1 MKFKKKKLSFLVCG
15 HLIGAIATPIYAN
28 DETPVKL
35 NTIIVSAKAP
45 VNEAT
50 FAGSVTVVSAE
61 EIQASGA
68 TNINDV
74 LETTP
79 SIQMIVTGN
88 SPSKAP
94 QIRGQNADRALIL
107 VNGKRIPNTDR
118 NVASSPAY
126 RYGLVPLANVE
137 RIEIIRGPASSLYG
151 ADAMAGVINIITKKA
166 TNEWTGAV
174 SVYSEQTDDVNG
186 GDGKGVSFSASGSL
200 SDNVDLLI
208 AAESTSTDAI
218 LDDGLAS
225 LQSEKDLKNFQVDLG
240 IDLNNNDRVEIG
252 IISSNEEG
260 TDFNKTGAK
269 DTPIEVTNRI
279 ATIEYFTALAGFDT
293 SLSVTSGN
301 SDVLEG
307 KGVWNVTEDNVALD
321 LQGRLNE
328 KHYLSYGVNYRE
340 EGVDRNDTTIFSD
353 DVHATTLF
361 VQDVFDVTKDGS
373 LTLGLSYDMHS
384 EYDAEAS
391 PKINWFTQLSP
402 TVGFKV
408 GYGESYLAPSIRE
421 GSSKYIVSAG
431 PTRRYVG
438 NDNLQPE
445 TAKTI
450 ESGLTF
456 QHKNNSGSISL
467 FRSDV
472 DNLISVASTV
482 SGGVTTAE
490 YNNVDSALLKGLEL
504 AWSFYNDN
512 KSQKLNLSYAFLHT
526 EDLATGKELPDR
538 AKHLAKLNYFHQSV
552 FSGFDMDAAAR
563 FIGEQHTDDG
573 RGNTGIIGSYVVAD
587 IGISKDI
594 FENASLRFGIN
605 NMGNV
610 VVLNGSDQLLETG
623 RSFKLALTSTF

>member
-1 MKFKKKKLSFLVCG
+1 MKFKKKNLSFLVCG

-174 SVYSEQTDDVNG
+174 SVYSEQTDGVNG

-218 LDDGLAS
+218 LDNGLAS

-240 IDLNNNDRVEIG
+240 IDLKNNDRVEIG
-252 IISSNEEG
+252 IISSKEEG

-279 ATIEYFTALAGFDT
+279 ATIEYFTALADFDT
-293 SLSVTSGN
+293 SLSVTSGD

-340 EGVDRNDTTIFSD
+340 EGVDRNDTTVFSD

-361 VQDVFDVTKDGS
+361 VQDVFDVTKDSS
-373 LTLGLSYDMHS
+373 LTLGSSYDMHS

-438 NDNLQPE
+438 NDDLQPE

-563 FIGEQHTDDG
+563 FIGKQHTDDG
-573 RGNTGIIGSYVVAD
+573 RGNTGIIESYVVAD

-605 NMGNV
+605 NIGNV